1 MFFLSSYL
9 TPTSYI
15 DVLFTESLFSSQ
27 TLSDKAHKGLSL
39 DIFLYLSTLDL

>member
-9 TPTSYI
+9 IPTSYF

-27 TLSDKAHKGLSL
+27 TLSDKSHKGLSL
-39 DIFLYLSTLDL
+39 DIFFYLSTLNL